1 MGRLFGTDGVRGVS
15 NIELTVELATDIGRA
30 AAAAL
35 TDGDTQRPKILIGK
49 DTRISGDMLESALAA
64 GLCSVGADV
73 YIAGVVPTPAV
84 AYLVQKYGMD
94 AGIMISA
101 SHNPYEYNGIKIFS
115 GDGYKL
121 PDAVEEKIEELILD
135 KKQELTM
142 CTHGDIGK
150 VTILDEAVADYV
162 EYLTETVDVRFD
174 GMKIALDCANGSSSV
189 CAKVLFEMLGATV
202 FVDADTPNGTNIN
215 DGCGS
220 THIENVVRLVKEH
233 NCDCGFA
240 FDGDADRCLAVD
252 NEGELVDGDKLIAI
266 AALDLKSR
274 GKLKGNKAVVTVMS
288 NLGFFRF
295 ASDND
300 VDVEIT
306 KVGDRYVLEEMLKG
320 GYVVGG
326 EQSGHIIFTDYA
338 TTGDGELSAI
348 QTLAVVKR
356 TGKSL
361 KELATVMNVYPQ
373 VLVNITVN
381 NQKKASLGTDTDIK
395 AVISDVESEL
405 GADGRVLVR
414 ASGTEPLIRVMLE
427 GTDVEHIKCL
437 AYKIS
442 DVIAEKLDGKYS
454 K

>member
-15 NIELTVELATDIGRA
+15 NTELTVELATDIGRA
-30 AAAAL
+30 AAMAL
-35 TDGDTQRPKILIGK
+35 IESDNHAPRILVGM

-73 YIAGVVPTPAV
+73 YLAGVVPTPAV

-121 PDAVEEKIEELILD
+121 PDSVEEKIEEFILD
-135 KKQELTM
+135 RKNEIPVA
-142 CTHGDIGK
+142 THGGIGK
-150 VTILDEAVADYV
+150 VSVMEEAVADYV
-162 EYLTETVDVRFD
+162 EYIIGTVDERFD

-202 FVDADTPNGTNIN
+202 IVDADTPNGTNIN

-220 THIENVVRLVKEH
+220 THIENVARLVIEH
-233 NCDCGFA
+233 GCDCGFA

-252 NEGELVDGDKLIAI
+252 STGELIDGDKLIAI
-266 AALDLKSR
+266 AALDLKNR

-295 ASDND
+295 AKDND

-306 KVGDRYVLEEMLKG
+306 KVGDRYVLEEMLNG
-320 GYVVGG
+320 GYVIGG

-338 TTGDGELSAI
+338 TTGDGELSAVQI
-348 QTLAVVKR
+348 LSVIKR
-356 TGKSL
+356 TEKSMR
-361 KELATVMNVYPQ
+361 ELASVMKVYPQ

-381 NQKKASLGTDTDIK
+381 NQKKPSLAVDNDIK
-395 AVISDVESEL
+395 AVISSVENEL
-405 GADGRVLVR
+405 GDDGRVLVR

-427 GTDVEHIKCL
+427 GTDTEHIKTL